1 MEDTFRSSWRSFA
14 LPLILTI
21 IVIGSA
27 IGFAFS

>member
-1 MEDTFRSSWRSFA
+1 MEDTSRSSWRSFA

-27 IGFAFS
+27 FGFAFS